1 MNGRRFLLPFDHN
14 HGMRPVTSG
23 LKGDNGSLQ
32 RVLRNLVL
40 ACSITFTDAGEG
52 SPLRQS
58 VTRSRRSGTASTRF
72 RLSESF
78 HHRCRLGPSFDPLDH
93 AGLHVVME

>member
-1 MNGRRFLLPFDHN
+1 MNVRRFLLPFDHN
-14 HGMRPVTSG
+14 HGICPVTSG
-23 LKGDNGSLQ
+23 LKGDNGRLQ

-58 VTRSRRSGTASTRF
+58 VTHSWRSGAPS
-72 RLSESF
+72 
-78 HHRCRLGPSFDPLDH
+78 GPFQRP
-93 AGLHVVME
+93 GEM